1 MQTNISDM
9 PFDQK
14 SPGKWVFCNGKHRH
28 TDKRTWTIQKKN
40 IQRVT
45 VKLPGIGQLQ
55 TNKQN
60 IIQIGNVSTPG
71 IGQKQPFR
79 GLLSTYQ
86 VEDKPIQTN
95 LHTPFR
101 GSLTIY

>member
-1 MQTNISDM
+1 MGVLQWQAQT
-9 PFDQK
+9 
-14 SPGKWVFCNGKHRH
+14 HRQTYMDYSEKKYSEGH
-28 TDKRTWTIQKKN
+28 CQITRYRTI
-40 IQRVT
+40 
-45 VKLPGIGQLQ
+45 
-55 TNKQN
+55 TNKQTN

-95 LHTPFR
+95 HTPEKQTNIHYSE
-101 GSLTIY
+101 GYCQHTN